1 MRSFSFQVIKP
12 IFLLLSYLPFQSF
25 SIQIDPCK
33 KNFTGSLRE
42 AQALANI
49 KAADWIFY
57 PQFKN
62 IQTETELAKHWSSEK
77 IIGLQSLRALIPE
90 NVSFVN
96 HRLRESRGPS
106 FVKFPPDG
114 ASLIL
119 RVKYTSQGKNLET
132 NMTLSKLSLIDN
144 LETSKK
150 WLIGPSVKAGILF
163 LHGGGTKSTGGHVA
177 ETLINHLYKHKIA
190 VISPDLPWHG
200 EGPRTFMG
208 TLDQEIQALS
218 DLTKK
223 YVHPQVPLFIWGHS
237 WGGSLAHRVM
247 QMSDKGTMEEVFHKN
262 LKGLIITS
270 PAVDSAPGQS
280 LHTKKKAYQD
290 RRNQS
295 MKMTTQIAPAEKDL
309 FIQMVADGKTNPM
322 GGFFSSLTI
331 AQLDDII
338 SSHGGKN
345 YIPALMIVGK
355 GDQLV
360 YLGFEDL
367 FKAYYDQLSNVKT
380 HYLNKLPYMFS
391 RDKTKNEIVGHLLGD
406 YMLPGASAPVH
417 FDLGLGF
424 ISKILGSSGKLS
436 NPQESSTIA
445 RYLVDFLQLWANDLS
460 FREWAEHAKIV
471 KIFKRRSFSK
481 LEIQRTKKEKELINI
496 LENFSPRVSFTT
508 LLQNFISQ
516 TDKIDLE
523 KVLSKAR
530 RYHSFFGN
538 NPEFRIFL
546 SNFAQA
552 ETVKKAKILA
562 IKMLQI
568 PLFLQ
573 PSKKEVIRLSQE
585 VLSLNDHGGV
595 KRIWKKYNYISKE
608 EIKTLIPLIQE
619 VIKLKQRIKEIYI
632 PTVEDY
638 KTVKFLN
645 LEEQEIIYRIEW
657 IKGNIED
664 RKKLEEEIKAVNS
677 AIGKLKTKINKNL
690 DLISQYSR
698 QIRMAF
704 DEATINPPDPLR
716 EEYKKSEEE
725 LIHLYELSEQM
736 NDQLDKV
743 AFESLE
749 KNKFNLDYFQESLSA
764 HKTIVEEF
772 GEKYDMY
779 MCNRN
784 KLCVKL
790 IKAIQNGALSNQL
803 EKIANDLYGPIGLY
817 AKTEVLSIELAE
829 KETEKLRLSKKQAHL
844 LEEYNKW
851 IPFES
856 LSRVEHIPVKDVLNL
871 QIQDTV
877 SLKKYK
883 QYFHEVDKAWKALN
897 SQILPLLPEQESN
910 Y

>member
-12 IFLLLSYLPFQSF
+12 IFLLLFYLPFQSF

-42 AQALANI
+42 AQAQADI
-49 KAADWIFY
+49 KAADWSFY

-62 IQTETELAKHWSSEK
+62 IQTEIELAKHWSSGK
-77 IIGLQSLRALIPE
+77 IIDLQSLRALIPE
-90 NVSFVN
+90 DVSFVN

-150 WLIGPSVKAGILF
+150 WLIGSSVKAGILF

-280 LHTKKKAYQD
+280 PHTKKKAYQD

-295 MKMTTQIAPAEKDL
+295 MKMTNQIAPAEKDL

-331 AQLDDII
+331 AQLDDTI

-380 HYLNKLPYMFS
+380 HYLNELPYMFS

-436 NPQESSTIA
+436 NQQESSTIA

-523 KVLSKAR
+523 KVLSKTR

-538 NPEFRIFL
+538 NPEFITFL

-552 ETVKKAKILA
+552 ETEKKAKILA
-562 IKMLQI
+562 IKMLQT

-585 VLSLNDHGGV
+585 VLSLSNHGDV
-595 KRIWKKYNYISKE
+595 KRIWKKYNYISKK
-608 EIKTLIPLIQE
+608 EIKNLIPLIQE

-645 LEEQEIIYRIEW
+645 LEEQEIIHRIEW

-725 LIHLYELSEQM
+725 LTHLYELSEQM

-764 HKTIVEEF
+764 HKTTVEEF

-883 QYFHEVDKAWKALN
+883 QYFHEVDKAWKTLN